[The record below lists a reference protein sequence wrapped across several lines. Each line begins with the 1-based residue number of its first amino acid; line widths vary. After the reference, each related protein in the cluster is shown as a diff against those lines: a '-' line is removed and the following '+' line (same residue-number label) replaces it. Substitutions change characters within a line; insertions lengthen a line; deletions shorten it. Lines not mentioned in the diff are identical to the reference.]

1 MKRLLIKRMG
11 LLPLAAALLLV
22 GCSEKKPPEPV
33 RPALYVVAQ
42 PELAQNLGRFAGNI
56 EARYESTLG
65 FRVPGRI
72 VRRYYDVGAVVK
84 QGDILA
90 NLDPTDQQNQL
101 RSAQGDLAKVQAQ
114 LINAQANARRQ
125 QELFDRGVG
134 AQAQLDIAQTDLKT
148 TQASMQQAVAAVN
161 QAQDQLSYCNLRAD
175 HDAVITQWQA
185 EAGQVVSIGQEVVTL
200 ARPEI
205 KEAVIDLPGPLAE
218 ALPKG
223 IEFRVAGQLDP
234 SVNTSAHVREIA
246 PQADSATRT
255 RRTRLTLDQTPA
267 AFRLGSSVSV
277 TVSNPI
283 AEHFQLPLTAVQET
297 GGHSRVWVIDPT
309 TLTVTP
315 RDITVVSRDAQSV
328 LLAGG
333 IKAGDYVVSAG
344 VNSLTPGQKVRLD
357 KESSQ

>member
-1 MKRLLIKRMG
+1 M
-11 LLPLAAALLLV
+11 LPLAALMLL
-22 GCSEKKPPEPV
+22 GCSEEKTPEPT
-33 RPALYVVAQ
+33 RPVLYVVVQ
-42 PELAQNLGRFAGNI
+42 PTLAQQLGRFAGTV

-90 NLDPTDQQNQL
+90 NLDPTDQQNNL
-101 RSAQGDLAKVQAQ
+101 RAARGDLAKVQAQ
-114 LINAQANARRQ
+114 LINAKANARRQ
-125 QELFDRGVG
+125 QQLFDRGVG

-148 TQASMQQAVAAVN
+148 TAASVQQAVAAVN
-161 QAQDQLSYCNLRAD
+161 QAQDQLSYCTLRAD

-185 EAGQVVSIGQEVVTL
+185 EAGQVVSVGEAAVTL
-200 ARPEI
+200 ARPDI
-205 KEAVIDLPGPLAE
+205 KEAVIDLPGALAE
-218 ALPKG
+218 ALPKD

-234 SVNTSAHVREIA
+234 NINTSAHVREIA

-277 TVSNPI
+277 TVSSPI
-283 AEHFQLPLTAVQET
+283 TEHFELPLSALQEADKR
-297 GGHSRVWVIDPT
+297 SQIWVIDPAT
-309 TLTVTP
+309 QTVSP
-315 RDITVVSRDAQSV
+315 REVRVVSRDGHNV
-328 LLAGG
+328 LLSGG
-333 IKAGDYVVSAG
+333 VTGGDKVVSAG

>member
-1 MKRLLIKRMG
+1 MKSVWIV
-11 LLPLAAALLLV
+11 PFVAAWLV
-22 GCSEKKPPEPV
+22 GCSEKVPPEPI
-33 RPALYVVAQ
+33 RPVLYIVAQ
-42 PELAQNLGRFAGNI
+42 PEFAESLGRFAGNI

-72 VRRYYDVGAVVK
+72 VRRHYDVGAVVK

-90 NLDPTDQQNQL
+90 NLDPTDQQNNL
-101 RSAQGDLAKVQAQ
+101 RAAQGDLAKVRAQ

-134 AQAQLDIAQTDLKT
+134 AQAQLDSAQADLKT
-148 TQASMQQAVAAVN
+148 TAASMQQAVAAVN

-175 HDAVITQWQA
+175 HDAVITDWKA
-185 EAGQVVSIGQEVVTL
+185 EAGQVVSVGEEVVTL

-223 IEFRVAGQLDP
+223 IEFRVAGQLNP
-234 SVNTSAHVREIA
+234 SIYTSAHVREIA

-255 RRTRLTLDQTPA
+255 RRTRLTLDQTPP

-283 AEHFQLPLTAVQET
+283 AEHFELPLTAVQDT
-297 GGHSRVWVIDPT
+297 DGKSRVWVIDPQT
-309 TLTVTP
+309 TTVSP
-315 RDITVVSRDAQSV
+315 REVSVLRRDAKHA

-333 IKAGDYVVSAG
+333 LKPGDYVVSAG

>member
-1 MKRLLIKRMG
+1 MNRPSLYSLGI
-11 LLPLAAALLLV
+11 LPLTAALLL

-33 RPALYVVAQ
+33 RPALYIVVQ
-42 PELAQNLGRFAGNI
+42 PQLADQLGRFAGNI

-72 VRRYYDVGAVVK
+72 VRRYYDVGAVVSK
-84 QGDILA
+84 GDILA

-114 LINAQANARRQ
+114 LINAQATARRQ
-125 QELFDRGVG
+125 QELFNRGVG
-134 AQAQLDIAQTDLKT
+134 AQAQLDTAQANLKT
-148 TQASMQQAVAAVN
+148 TAASMQQAVAAVN
-161 QAQDQLSYCNLRAD
+161 QARDQLSYCDLRAD
-175 HDAVITQWQA
+175 HDAVITQWKA
-185 EAGQVVSIGQEVVTL
+185 EAGQVVSIGEEVVTL

-223 IEFRVAGQLDP
+223 IEFLVAGQLDP
-234 SVNTSAHVREIA
+234 NVNTTAHIREIA

-277 TVSNPI
+277 TVSSPI
-283 AEHFQLPLTAVQET
+283 AEHFELPLTALQET
-297 GGHSRVWVIDPT
+297 DGHSRVWIIDPHAK
-309 TLTVTP
+309 TVSP
-315 RDITVVSRDAQSV
+315 HDVNVLRRDGQTV

-333 IKAGDYVVSAG
+333 LKGGDYVVSAG

>member
-1 MKRLLIKRMG
+1 MKPLWMV
-11 LLPLAAALLLV
+11 PLAAALLV
-22 GCSEKKPPEPV
+22 GCSEEKAPEPV
-33 RPALYVVAQ
+33 RPALFVVVQ
-42 PELAQNLGRFAGNI
+42 PELREHFGRFAGTI

-134 AQAQLDIAQTDLKT
+134 AQAQLDTAQADLKT
-148 TQASMQQAVAAVN
+148 TAASMQQAVAAVN

-175 HDAVITQWQA
+175 HDSVITDWKA
-185 EAGQVVSIGQEVVTL
+185 EAGQVVSIGEEVVTL

-223 IEFRVAGQLDP
+223 IEFQVAGQLDP
-234 SVNTSAHVREIA
+234 NVKTTARVREIA

-255 RRTRLTLDQTPA
+255 RRTRLTLDQTPP

-277 TVSNPI
+277 TVSSI
-283 AEHFQLPLTAVQET
+283 APLCQ
-297 GGHSRVWVIDPT
+297 
-309 TLTVTP
+309 
-315 RDITVVSRDAQSV
+315 
-328 LLAGG
+328 
-333 IKAGDYVVSAG
+333 
-344 VNSLTPGQKVRLD
+344 
-357 KESSQ
+357 

>member
-1 MKRLLIKRMG
+1 MSRSLINH
-11 LLPLAAALLLV
+11 LWTVPLAALLLA
-22 GCSEKKPPEPV
+22 GCSEKKAPEPV

-42 PELAQNLGRFAGNI
+42 PMLSDNLGRFAGNI

-72 VRRYYDVGAVVK
+72 VRRHYDVGAVVK

-125 QELFDRGVG
+125 QELFNRGVG
-134 AQAQLDIAQTDLKT
+134 AQAQLDTAQADLKT
-148 TQASMQQAVAAVN
+148 TAASMQQAVAAVS
-161 QAQDQLSYCNLRAD
+161 QAQDQLSYCDLRAD
-175 HDAVITQWQA
+175 HDAVITQWHA
-185 EAGQVVSIGQEVVTL
+185 EAGQVVSVGEEVVTL

-223 IEFRVAGQLDP
+223 IEFLVAGQLDP
-234 SVNTSAHVREIA
+234 NVNTSAHIREIA

-255 RRTRLTLDQTPA
+255 RRTRLTLDQTPP

-277 TVSNPI
+277 TVSSPI
-283 AEHFQLPLTAVQET
+283 AEHFELPLTALQET
-297 GGHSRVWVIDPT
+297 DGHSRIWVIDPQT
-309 TLTVTP
+309 QTVSP
-315 RDITVVSRDAQSV
+315 RDVNVLRRDAQTV
-328 LLAGG
+328 LLQGG
-333 IKAGDYVVSAG
+333 LKNGDYVVSAG
-344 VNSLTPGQKVRLD
+344 VNSLTHGQKVRFD

>member
-1 MKRLLIKRMG
+1 MNRLWMM
-11 LLPLAAALLLV
+11 PLAAAMLV
-22 GCSEKKPPEPV
+22 ACSEPTPPEPV
-33 RPALYVVAQ
+33 RPALYVVAK
-42 PELAQNLGRFAGNI
+42 PELAQDLGRFAGNI

-114 LINAQANARRQ
+114 LINARANARRQ

-134 AQAQLDIAQTDLKT
+134 AQAQLDTAQADLKT
-148 TQASMQQAVAAVN
+148 TQASMQQAQAAVN
-161 QAQDQLSYCNLRAD
+161 QAQDQLNYCNLRAD

-185 EAGQVVSIGQEVVTL
+185 EAGQVVSVGQEVVTL

-218 ALPKG
+218 ALPKD
-223 IEFRVAGQLDP
+223 IEFLVAGQLDP
-234 SVNTSAHVREIA
+234 NIRTLAHVREIA

-255 RRTRLTLDQTPA
+255 RRTRLTLDQTPP

-277 TVSNPI
+277 TVSSPT

-297 GGHSRVWVIDPT
+297 DGHNRVWIIDT
-309 TLTVTP
+309 AASTVSP
-315 RDITVVSRDAQSV
+315 RDITVLRRDARNV
-328 LLAGG
+328 VVAGG
-333 IKAGDYVVSAG
+333 IKTGDLVVSAG
-344 VNSLTPGQKVRLD
+344 VHSLTSGQKVRLD

>member
-1 MKRLLIKRMG
+1 MKRLWIV
-11 LLPLAAALLLV
+11 PFAAALLV
-22 GCSEKKPPEPV
+22 GCSEEKPPQAV
-33 RPALYVVAQ
+33 RPALYVVVQ
-42 PELAQNLGRFAGNI
+42 PERSEHLGRFAGNI

-72 VRRYYDVGAVVK
+72 VRRFYDVGAVVK

-101 RSAQGDLAKVQAQ
+101 RAAQGDLAKVQAQ

-134 AQAQLDIAQTDLKT
+134 AQAQLDTAQADLKT
-148 TQASMQQAVAAVN
+148 TAASMQQAVAAVN

-175 HDAVITQWQA
+175 HDAVITDWKA
-185 EAGQVVSIGQEVVTL
+185 EAGQVVSIGEEVVRL

-223 IEFRVAGQLDP
+223 IEFQVAGQLDP
-234 SVNTSAHVREIA
+234 NVKTTAHVREIA

-255 RRTRLTLDQTPA
+255 RRTRLTLDQTPP

-277 TVSNPI
+277 TVSTPI
-283 AEHFQLPLTAVQET
+283 VEHFELPVTALQDVDGKT
-297 GGHSRVWVIDPT
+297 RVWVIDTQTQSVSPQDV
-309 TLTVTP
+309 TVL
-315 RDITVVSRDAQSV
+315 SRDTQNA
-328 LLAGG
+328 LLTGG
-333 IKAGDYVVSAG
+333 LKPGDKVVIAG

>member
-1 MKRLLIKRMG
+1 MKPLWMV
-11 LLPLAAALLLV
+11 PLAAALLV
-22 GCSEKKPPEPV
+22 GCSEEKAPEPV
-33 RPALYVVAQ
+33 RPALFVVVQ
-42 PELAQNLGRFAGNI
+42 PELTEHFGRFAGTI

-134 AQAQLDIAQTDLKT
+134 AQAQLDTAQADLKT
-148 TQASMQQAVAAVN
+148 TAASMQQAVAAVN

-175 HDAVITQWQA
+175 HDSVITDWKA
-185 EAGQVVSIGQEVVTL
+185 EAGQVVSIGEEVVTL

-223 IEFRVAGQLDP
+223 IKFQVAGQLDP
-234 SVNTSAHVREIA
+234 NVKTTARVREIA

-255 RRTRLTLDQTPA
+255 RRTRLTLDQTPP

-277 TVSNPI
+277 TVSSPI
-283 AEHFQLPLTAVQET
+283 AEHFELPVTALQET
-297 GGHSRVWVIDPT
+297 DGKTRVWIIDTPSH
-309 TLTVTP
+309 TVSP
-315 RDITVVSRDAQSV
+315 HEVTVLRRDAHTA
-328 LLAGG
+328 LLSGG
-333 IKAGDYVVSAG
+333 LKGGDKVVIAG
-344 VNSLTPGQKVRLD
+344 VNSLMPGQNVRLD

>member
-1 MKRLLIKRMG
+1 MKPFWIV
-11 LLPLAAALLLV
+11 PLAAALLV
-22 GCSEKKPPEPV
+22 GCSEEKAPEPV
-33 RPALYVVAQ
+33 RPALYVVAEPQ
-42 PELAQNLGRFAGNI
+42 LTEHFGRFAGNI

-101 RSAQGDLAKVQAQ
+101 RAAQGDLAKAQAQ

-125 QELFDRGVG
+125 QELFNRGVG
-134 AQAQLDIAQTDLKT
+134 AQAQLDTAQADLKT
-148 TQASMQQAVAAVN
+148 SAASMQQAVAAVN

-175 HDAVITQWQA
+175 HDAVITDWKA
-185 EAGQVVSIGQEVVTL
+185 EAGQVVSIGEEVVTL

-223 IEFRVAGQLDP
+223 TEFQVAGQLDP
-234 SVNTSAHVREIA
+234 NVQTTAHVREIA

-255 RRTRLTLDQTPA
+255 RRTRLTLDQTPP

-277 TVSNPI
+277 TVSSPI
-283 AEHFQLPLTAVQET
+283 AEHFELPVTALQEADGKT
-297 GGHSRVWVIDPT
+297 RVWIIDTPSKTVSPHEVTVLRRNAHTALLSGGLKSGDKVVI
-309 TLTVTP
+309 
-315 RDITVVSRDAQSV
+315 
-328 LLAGG
+328 
-333 IKAGDYVVSAG
+333 AG
-344 VNSLTPGQKVRLD
+344 VHSLTPGQNVRLD

>member
-1 MKRLLIKRMG
+1 MRRLWLI
-11 LLPLAAALLLV
+11 PLAAAMLMA
-22 GCSEKKPPEPV
+22 CSEPQPPEPV
-33 RPALYVVAQ
+33 RPALYVVAK
-42 PELAQNLGRFAGNI
+42 PELAQDLGRFAGNI

-101 RSAQGDLAKVQAQ
+101 RAAQGDLAKVQAQ
-114 LINAQANARRQ
+114 LINARANARRQ

-134 AQAQLDIAQTDLKT
+134 AQAQLDTAQADLKT
-148 TQASMQQAVAAVN
+148 TLASMQQAQAAVN

-175 HDAVITQWQA
+175 HDAVITQWHA

-223 IEFRVAGQLDP
+223 IEFLVAGQLDP
-234 SVNTSAHVREIA
+234 NINTHAHVREIA

-277 TVSNPI
+277 TVSSPT
-283 AEHFQLPLTAVQET
+283 AEHFQLPLTALQEVD
-297 GGHSRVWVIDPT
+297 GHSRVWIIDSAT
-309 TLTVTP
+309 QTVSP
-315 RDITVVSRDAQSV
+315 RDVSV
-328 LLAGG
+328 LRRDDRGVLLSGG
-333 IKAGDYVVSAG
+333 IKTGDRVVSAG
-344 VNSLTPGQKVRLD
+344 VYSLTPGQKVRLD

>member
-1 MKRLLIKRMG
+1 MNRLSISG
-11 LLPLAAALLLV
+11 LWIAPLAAALLL
-22 GCSEKKPPEPV
+22 GCSEKTPPEPL

-42 PELAQNLGRFAGNI
+42 PELAQNLGRFAGTI

-72 VRRYYDVGAVVK
+72 VRRYFDVGAEVK
-84 QGDILA
+84 QGDVLA
-90 NLDPTDQQNQL
+90 NLDPTDQQNNL
-101 RSAQGDLAKVQAQ
+101 RAARGDLAKVQAQ
-114 LINAQANARRQ
+114 LINAKANARRQ
-125 QELFDRGVG
+125 QQLFDRGVG

-148 TQASMQQAVAAVN
+148 TEASMQQAIAAVS
-161 QAQDQLSYCNLRAD
+161 QAQDQLSYCSLHAD

-185 EAGQVVSIGQEVVTL
+185 EAGQVVSIGESVVTL
-200 ARPEI
+200 ARPDI

-234 SVNTSAHVREIA
+234 KVNTSAHVREIA

-255 RRTRLTLDQTPA
+255 HRTRLTLDQTPA

-277 TVSNPI
+277 TVSSPT
-283 AEHFQLPLTAVQET
+283 AEHFELPSSALQEADN
-297 GGHSRVWVIDPT
+297 HSRIWVIDPT
-309 TLTVTP
+309 TQTVSP
-315 RDITVVSRDAQSV
+315 RDVNVLRRNGNNV
-328 LLAGG
+328 LLIGG
-333 IKAGDYVVSAG
+333 IKGGDKVVSAG

>member
-1 MKRLLIKRMG
+1 MRRIWIM
-11 LLPLAAALLLV
+11 PLAAALLI
-22 GCSEKKPPEPV
+22 GCSEEKIPEPA

-42 PELAQNLGRFAGNI
+42 PELAQHLGRFAGTI

-90 NLDPTDQQNQL
+90 SLDPTDQQNNL
-101 RSAQGDLAKVQAQ
+101 RAARGDLAKVQAQ
-114 LINAQANARRQ
+114 LINAKANARRQ

-148 TQASMQQAVAAVN
+148 TQASMQQALAAVN
-161 QAQDQLSYCNLRAD
+161 QAQDQLSYCTLRAD
-175 HDAVITQWQA
+175 HDAVITDWQA
-185 EAGQVVSIGQEVVTL
+185 EAGQVVSVGEEVVTL
-200 ARPEI
+200 ARPDI
-205 KEAVIDLPGPLAE
+205 KEAVIDLPGPLAD
-218 ALPKG
+218 ALPTG

-234 SVNTSAHVREIA
+234 NVNTTAHVREIA

-255 RRTRLTLDQTPA
+255 HRTRLTLSQTPA

-277 TVSNPI
+277 TVSSPI
-283 AEHFQLPLTAVQET
+283 AEHFKIPLSALQET
-297 GGHSRVWVIDPT
+297 GNHRQVWVIDPT
-309 TLTVTP
+309 THSVNP
-315 RDITVVSRDAQSV
+315 RDVTVLRRDSHNV
-328 LLAGG
+328 LLSGG
-333 IKAGDYVVSAG
+333 VKSGDKIVSAG
-344 VNSLTPGQKVRLD
+344 VHSLSPGQKVRLD

>member
-1 MKRLLIKRMG
+1 MNRPSLYRLGI
-11 LLPLAAALLLV
+11 LPLTAALLL

-33 RPALYVVAQ
+33 RPALYIVVQ
-42 PELAQNLGRFAGNI
+42 PQLADQLGRFAGNI

-72 VRRYYDVGAVVK
+72 VRRYYDVGAVVSK
-84 QGDILA
+84 GDILA

-114 LINAQANARRQ
+114 LINARANARRQ

-134 AQAQLDIAQTDLKT
+134 AQAQLDTAQADLKT
-148 TQASMQQAVAAVN
+148 TLASMQQAQAAVN

-175 HDAVITQWQA
+175 HDAVITQWHA

-223 IEFRVAGQLDP
+223 IEFLVAGQLDP
-234 SVNTSAHVREIA
+234 NINTHAHVREIA

-277 TVSNPI
+277 TVSSPT
-283 AEHFQLPLTAVQET
+283 AEHFQLPLTALQEVD
-297 GGHSRVWVIDPT
+297 GHSRVWIIDST
-309 TLTVTP
+309 TQTVSP
-315 RDITVVSRDAQSV
+315 RDVSVLRRDARNV
-328 LLAGG
+328 LLSGG
-333 IKAGDYVVSAG
+333 IKTGDKVVSAG
-344 VNSLTPGQKVRLD
+344 VYSLTPGQKVRLD

>member
-1 MKRLLIKRMG
+1 MRHFWVM
-11 LLPLAAALLLV
+11 PLAAAMLL
-22 GCSEKKPPEPV
+22 GCSEKRPPEPV
-33 RPALYVVAQ
+33 RPVLYVVAQ

-72 VRRYYDVGAVVK
+72 VRRFYDVGAEVK

-114 LINAQANARRQ
+114 LINARATARRQ
-125 QELFDRGVG
+125 QELLDRGVG
-134 AQAQLDIAQTDLKT
+134 AQAQLDTAQADLKT
-148 TQASMQQAVAAVN
+148 TQASMQQAQAAVN

-218 ALPKG
+218 ELPKG
-223 IEFRVAGQLDP
+223 IVFLVAGQLDP
-234 SVNTSAHVREIA
+234 NVHTRAHVREIA

-277 TVSNPI
+277 TVSSPT
-283 AEHFQLPLTAVQET
+283 AEHFQLPLTAVQVVD
-297 GGHSRVWVIDPT
+297 GHSRVWVIDKAAQ
-309 TLTVTP
+309 TVSP
-315 RDITVVSRDAQSV
+315 RDVTVQRRDAKTV
-328 LLAGG
+328 LLSGG
-333 IKAGDYVVSAG
+333 ITAGDNVVSAG
-344 VNSLTPGQKVRLD
+344 VNSLSPGQKVRLD

>member
-1 MKRLLIKRMG
+1 MKHLWIV
-11 LLPLAAALLLV
+11 PLAAAWLV
-22 GCSEKKPPEPV
+22 GCSEKVPPEPT
-33 RPALYVVAQ
+33 RPVLYVVAQ
-42 PELAQNLGRFAGNI
+42 PEFSESLGRFAGSI

-72 VRRYYDVGAVVK
+72 VRRHYDVGAVVK

-90 NLDPTDQQNQL
+90 NLDPTDQQNNL
-101 RSAQGDLAKVQAQ
+101 RAAQGDLAKVQAQ

-125 QELFDRGVG
+125 QELFNRGVG
-134 AQAQLDIAQTDLKT
+134 AQAQLDTAQADLKT
-148 TQASMQQAVAAVN
+148 TAASMQQAVAAVN

-175 HDAVITQWQA
+175 HDAVITDWKA
-185 EAGQVVSIGQEVVTL
+185 EAGQVVSVGEEVVTL

-223 IEFRVAGQLDP
+223 IVFRVAGQLDP
-234 SVNTSAHVREIA
+234 NIHTSARVREIA

-255 RRTRLTLDQTPA
+255 RRTRLTLDQTPP

-277 TVSNPI
+277 TVSSPI
-283 AEHFQLPLTAVQET
+283 AEHFELPLTAVQEAD
-297 GGHSRVWVIDPT
+297 GHTRVWVVD
-309 TLTVTP
+309 LQADTVSP
-315 RDITVVSRDAQSV
+315 RDVSVLRRDAKNA

-333 IKAGDYVVSAG
+333 LKAGDYVVSAG

>member
-1 MKRLLIKRMG
+1 MKHLWIV
-11 LLPLAAALLLV
+11 PLAAAWLV
-22 GCSEKKPPEPV
+22 GCSEKVPPEPT
-33 RPALYVVAQ
+33 RPVLYVVAQ
-42 PELAQNLGRFAGNI
+42 PEFSESLGRFAGSI

-72 VRRYYDVGAVVK
+72 VRRPYDVGAVVK

-90 NLDPTDQQNQL
+90 NLDPTDQQNNL
-101 RSAQGDLAKVQAQ
+101 RAAQGDLAKVQAQ

-125 QELFDRGVG
+125 QELFNRGVG
-134 AQAQLDIAQTDLKT
+134 AQAQLDTAQADLKT
-148 TQASMQQAVAAVN
+148 TAASMQQAVAAVN

-175 HDAVITQWQA
+175 HDAVITDWKA
-185 EAGQVVSIGQEVVTL
+185 EAGQVVSVGEEVVTL

-223 IEFRVAGQLDP
+223 IVFRVAGQLDP
-234 SVNTSAHVREIA
+234 NIHTSARVREIA

-255 RRTRLTLDQTPA
+255 RRTRLTLDQTPP

-277 TVSNPI
+277 TVSSPI
-283 AEHFQLPLTAVQET
+283 AEHFELPLTAVQEAD
-297 GGHSRVWVIDPT
+297 GHTRVWVVD
-309 TLTVTP
+309 LQADTVSP
-315 RDITVVSRDAQSV
+315 RDVSVLRRDAKNA

-333 IKAGDYVVSAG
+333 LKAGDYVVSAG

>member
-1 MKRLLIKRMG
+1 MSRISRHPLW
-11 LLPLAAALLLV
+11 LLPLAAILL
-22 GCSEKKPPEPV
+22 GCSEKEAPEPV
-33 RPALYVVAQ
+33 RPALYVVAH
-42 PELAQNLGRFAGNI
+42 PLLIDNLGRFAGTI

-72 VRRYYDVGAVVK
+72 VRRNYDVGAVVK
-84 QGDILA
+84 EGDILA

-101 RSAQGDLAKVQAQ
+101 RAAQGDLAKVQAQ

-134 AQAQLDIAQTDLKT
+134 AQAQLDTAQADLKT
-148 TQASMQQAVAAVN
+148 TAASVQQAQAAVN
-161 QAQDQLSYCNLRAD
+161 QAKDALSYCNLRAD
-175 HDAVITQWQA
+175 HDSVITQWQA
-185 EAGQVVSIGQEVVTL
+185 EAGQVVSVGESVVTL

-234 SVNTSAHVREIA
+234 DVNTLAHVREIA

-255 RRTRLTLDQTPA
+255 RRTRLTLDQTPP

-277 TVSNPI
+277 TVSSPI
-283 AEHFQLPLTAVQET
+283 AQHYSLPLTAVQET
-297 GGHSRVWVIDPT
+297 DGHARVWIIDKT
-309 TLTVTP
+309 TYTVTP
-315 RDITVVSRDAQSV
+315 QNVNILRRGPKTV
-328 LLAGG
+328 LLEGG
-333 IKAGDYVVSAG
+333 LKDGDYVVSYG
-344 VNSLTPGQKVRLD
+344 VHSLKPGQTVKLD
-357 KESSQ
+357 KESAQ

>member
-1 MKRLLIKRMG
+1 MRRLWMM
-11 LLPLAAALLLV
+11 PLAAALLA
-22 GCSEKKPPEPV
+22 GCSEKQPPEPI

-42 PELAQNLGRFAGNI
+42 PELAQDLGRFAGNI

-72 VRRYYDVGAVVK
+72 VRRYYDVGTVVK

-114 LINAQANARRQ
+114 LINAKANARRQ

-134 AQAQLDIAQTDLKT
+134 AQAQLDTAQADLKT
-148 TQASMQQAVAAVN
+148 TQASVQQAQAAVN
-161 QAQDQLSYCNLRAD
+161 QAQDQLGYCNLRAD

-234 SVNTSAHVREIA
+234 NINTSAHIREIA

-255 RRTRLTLDQTPA
+255 RRTRLTLDSTPA

-277 TVSNPI
+277 TVSSPT
-283 AEHFQLPLTAVQET
+283 AEHFQLPLTAMQET
-297 GGHSRVWVIDPT
+297 DGHTRVWIIDT
-309 TLTVTP
+309 ATQTVSP
-315 RDITVVSRDAQSV
+315 RDVTVLRSDAKSV
-328 LLAGG
+328 LLSGG
-333 IKAGDYVVSAG
+333 IKTGDMVVSAG
-344 VNSLTPGQKVRLD
+344 VHSLTPGQKVRLD